1 MAKDIFSKIIKDYN
15 NELETIIEKK
25 AFSEDV
31 KNLLL
36 SMLYKI
42 ENAYDDYEK
51 VKVNVC
57 KKKQFIEEIL
67 ETIEKKCNQIEFIK
81 PMSQEGQELYEN
93 NINCIINK
101 EEGKIKTFQNEKS
114 ILDAIIQMRQEN
126 IEVLSKY
133 EIISEPIIDLLLI
146 GNNLNTIEM
155 ITDFN
160 GWSWDISIKNTIYSK
175 LYRMLVTLL
184 GNNEIECWVNK
195 RKNEELEE
203 LPSNLILSSKY
214 NENFGITKK
223 EIVGEKKDYIEII
236 KNKFIQLYGEG
247 LTKEF
252 FEKLIKVAIL
262 ECSKYNKKYEE
273 KILKQIEQLKIKLE
287 KMKDNKLF
295 IEELSLQKKE
305 ISKQIEQ
312 IDMLLNNER
321 ELKQEYEKRNKN
333 LPNKE
338 KIFSVSHL
346 RLMLEKQRN
355 QGIENIKRINKKMEP
370 KEFVKIKN
378 DLEERLKY
386 YQDIKIKDKS
396 EENLQ
401 RLQKS
406 LEEIFLKCFEIKIEK
421 AQENKQIEN
430 LIYELRY
437 YKLLPPIVY
446 KERTK
451 LENKLIKKAC
461 EQRVLTKFTEN
472 EKLNF
477 EILKEIFNTRIID
490 IDTITLMLK
499 YSKGVLTVNIYDG
512 DVEES
517 SFEIE
522 IKEKVE
528 LLAKLNKKIKIW
540 Q

>member
-446 KERTK
+446 KETTK

-522 IKEKVE
+522 IREKVE

>member
-126 IEVLSKY
+126 IEILFKY

-160 GWSWDISIKNTIYSK
+160 GWSWDISTKNIIYSK
-175 LYRMLVTLL
+175 LYRMLIMLL

-252 FEKLIKVAIL
+252 FEK
-262 ECSKYNKKYEE
+262 
-273 KILKQIEQLKIKLE
+273 
-287 KMKDNKLF
+287 
-295 IEELSLQKKE
+295 
-305 ISKQIEQ
+305 
-312 IDMLLNNER
+312 
-321 ELKQEYEKRNKN
+321 
-333 LPNKE
+333 
-338 KIFSVSHL
+338 
-346 RLMLEKQRN
+346 
-355 QGIENIKRINKKMEP
+355 
-370 KEFVKIKN
+370 
-378 DLEERLKY
+378 
-386 YQDIKIKDKS
+386 
-396 EENLQ
+396 
-401 RLQKS
+401 
-406 LEEIFLKCFEIKIEK
+406 
-421 AQENKQIEN
+421 
-430 LIYELRY
+430 
-437 YKLLPPIVY
+437 
-446 KERTK
+446 
-451 LENKLIKKAC
+451 
-461 EQRVLTKFTEN
+461 
-472 EKLNF
+472 
-477 EILKEIFNTRIID
+477 
-490 IDTITLMLK
+490 
-499 YSKGVLTVNIYDG
+499 
-512 DVEES
+512 
-517 SFEIE
+517 
-522 IKEKVE
+522 
-528 LLAKLNKKIKIW
+528 
-540 Q
+540 